1 VEPSGLPASR
11 KHRELGLQETP
22 YNRRSLENEASGTHQ
37 ESRWG
42 APHTLADPSSTRPPR
57 ALQTGIRGTTLP
69 RESHGRK
76 PNSRPPG
83 KLLGSTLPWE
93 SHGKEANRRPP
104 GEQEA
109 SRGAPGE
116 HFAMGTPWQR
126 GQQEASRGA
135 PVEHFA
141 MGIPWQRG
149 QQQAFRGTGG
159 LQGSSWGAFCHGNP
173 MAKCPTSRPGMPQL
187 KGGTLKLAFPNT
199 DEHFPSLNA

>member
-1 VEPSGLPASR
+1 MEPSGLPASR
-11 KHRELGLQETP
+11 KHRELGLQEAS
-22 YNRRSLENEASGTHQ
+22 RRLRTIADPWRTRPQGRIQ

-93 SHGKEANRRPP
+93 SHGKGANSRPL

-109 SRGAPGE
+109 SRGASGD
-116 HFAMGTPWQR
+116 
-126 GQQEASRGA
+126 
-135 PVEHFA
+135 HFA
-141 MGIPWQRG
+141 MGIPWQSA
-149 QQQAFRGTGG
+149 Q
-159 LQGSSWGAFCHGNP
+159 
-173 MAKCPTSRPGMPQL
+173 SRDPEG
-187 KGGTLKLAFPNT
+187 PN
-199 DEHFPSLNA
+199 

>member
-1 VEPSGLPASR
+1 MEPSGLPASR
-11 KHRELGLQETP
+11 KHRELGLQEAS
-22 YNRRSLENEASGTHQ
+22 RRLRTIADPWRTRPQGRIQ

-42 APHTLADPSSTRPPR
+42 APHTLADPSNTRPPR

-69 RESHGRK
+69 RESHGRT

-109 SRGAPGE
+109 SRGAP
-116 HFAMGTPWQR
+116 
-126 GQQEASRGA
+126 
-135 PVEHFA
+135 VEHFA

-159 LQGSSWGAFCHGNP
+159 LQGSFWGAFCHGNP
-173 MAKCPTSRPGMPQL
+173 MAKCPISRPGMPQL